1 VEIIWRGYGYGIFVW
16 KWVMVINGEETSG
29 VRVMMTR
36 VFGGF
41 DGVG

>member
-1 VEIIWRGYGYGIFVW
+1 VW
-16 KWVMVINGEETSG
+16 KGVMVINGEETSG
-29 VRVMMTR
+29 ARVMMTR